1 MRQRSW
7 PWIALTCA
15 VAAIYVFIIGPI
27 LITTAVSFN
36 ATNRSYFP
44 PQGFSL
50 RWWGDVFQPQW
61 AQPLL
66 FSLELAS
73 VTALLATAFGL
84 PLAFALHRYDFPG
97 KAVIRAIVMGPLI
110 LPTLVTG
117 IALLQFLTIVGLGQ
131 WIGYGALL
139 IGHVVI
145 CLPFSIRTV
154 AISLHTIP
162 TNVEA
167 AAGSLGARPWSVLRH
182 VTLPLLMPGIFA
194 GMAFAFIHSFTDVNL
209 SLFIARP
216 GERPITVTILSFLEY
231 GFAPTLA
238 ALSIISLL
246 IPLALVAILGR
257 FIGIGNFLFEE
268 RGRG

>member
-1 MRQRSW
+1 MKQRSW
-7 PWIALTCA
+7 PWIALTGI
-15 VAAIYVFIIGPI
+15 VTAIYVFIVGPI

-66 FSLELAS
+66 FSLELAGI
-73 VTALLATAFGL
+73 TAVIATAFGL

-139 IGHVVI
+139 IGHVAI

-162 TNVEA
+162 T
-167 AAGSLGARPWSVLRH
+167 AR
-182 VTLPLLMPGIFA
+182 
-194 GMAFAFIHSFTDVNL
+194 
-209 SLFIARP
+209 AR
-216 GERPITVTILSFLEY
+216 GH
-231 GFAPTLA
+231 
-238 ALSIISLL
+238 
-246 IPLALVAILGR
+246 GR
-257 FIGIGNFLFEE
+257 SCGT
-268 RGRG
+268 